1 MKIAYQDLL
10 NFLLEK
16 PSINLLSE
24 KLFQLGHEHEIE
36 GDHFNMELTPNRGD
50 CLSINGLAR
59 DLNVFF
65 GQSASLDIY
74 DNEIEEL
81 DFDFEN
87 LSPENCPRISFL
99 ELEIEKIPQKYLSY
113 LESYFRISGSSKTNF
128 FSDISNYVSYEL
140 GQPTHC
146 FDRDKI
152 REKLIF
158 DRKICNESFTTLFDT
173 SIQLKGDNCIFLM
186 GEEIISLAG
195 IMGGKSTSCSK
206 QTKRVLLEC
215 AYFDKESIIGKSIK
229 YNLTSDAAYKFERGV
244 DILSHEKVLRRFIKI
259 VKDHA
264 KIKNLKIKTFEYK
277 EPKSISLPINIS
289 KINNILGTEI
299 IENEYLGYLKKLGFH
314 VDDHIKVPAHR
325 HDVICQNDLAEEI
338 ARVIGYNNIESKPF
352 KFRKIDRN
360 KEDKILSIK
369 NALIENG
376 FYEVINFPFSHTKIE
391 NKSIAI
397 DNPLDSNRRNLRI
410 SLKESLLD
418 NLLYNERRQRDS
430 IKIFELSDVYHIDS
444 NINQEKKLGIIV
456 SGRAGENFIDYSKK
470 LDSNY
475 LESLLID
482 KYDKKRFIIEEIPRD
497 RLKTKRKDKIFYI
510 EILIND
516 ISMESIKNKEL
527 KKTNIEFVKYEPI
540 SEFPSSKRDFSF
552 SITNI
557 SEYENVLQIIENFK
571 NPNLKNSFIF
581 DFYKNSKL
589 DEIKL
594 GVSLV
599 FQSPTKTLSEN
610 EIQESISDLLKP
622 IIKLDGVSVPGLELN

>member
-1 MKIAYQDLL
+1 M
-10 NFLLEK
+10 
-16 PSINLLSE
+16 
-24 KLFQLGHEHEIE
+24 
-36 GDHFNMELTPNRGD
+36 
-50 CLSINGLAR
+50 
-59 DLNVFF
+59 
-65 GQSASLDIY
+65 
-74 DNEIEEL
+74 
-81 DFDFEN
+81 
-87 LSPENCPRISFL
+87 
-99 ELEIEKIPQKYLSY
+99 
-113 LESYFRISGSSKTNF
+113 
-128 FSDISNYVSYEL
+128 
-140 GQPTHC
+140 
-146 FDRDKI
+146 
-152 REKLIF
+152 
-158 DRKICNESFTTLFDT
+158 
-173 SIQLKGDNCIFLM
+173 
-186 GEEIISLAG
+186 
-195 IMGGKSTSCSK
+195 
-206 QTKRVLLEC
+206 
-215 AYFDKESIIGKSIK
+215 
-229 YNLTSDAAYKFERGV
+229 
-244 DILSHEKVLRRFIKI
+244 
-259 VKDHA
+259 
-264 KIKNLKIKTFEYK
+264 
-277 EPKSISLPINIS
+277 
-289 KINNILGTEI
+289 
-299 IENEYLGYLKKLGFH
+299 
-314 VDDHIKVPAHR
+314 
-325 HDVICQNDLAEEI
+325 
-338 ARVIGYNNIESKPF
+338 IGYNNIESKPF

-376 FYEVINFPFSHTKIE
+376 FYEVINFPFSDTKIE

-444 NINQEKKLGIIV
+444 KINQEKKLGIIV